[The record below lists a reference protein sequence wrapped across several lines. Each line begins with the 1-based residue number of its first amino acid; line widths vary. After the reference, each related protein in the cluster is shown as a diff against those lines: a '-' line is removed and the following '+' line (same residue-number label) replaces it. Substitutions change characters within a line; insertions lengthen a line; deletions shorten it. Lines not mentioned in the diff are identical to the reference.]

1 MLERKKKTRWRLFR
15 TAAPATFYRRDEPF
29 RFVLSFFFL
38 IFGFHFTEFRVCR
51 HTRAHTHTHTHTNK
65 QTSVWFVAAVLRVD
79 FFVSAR
85 FLLPL
90 NIVEKK
96 TLEFGSKP
104 IRVHH
109 RVNKRWHCYSLLLV
123 QVIKETLWNWDT
135 IQGLWRCY
143 ITIKLVLMLVFLIL
157 RTKMLF
163 STFFASS

>member
-1 MLERKKKTRWRLFR
+1 M
-15 TAAPATFYRRDEPF
+15 AVIPHRRSGD
-29 RFVLSFFFL
+29 VLSSWRAVPLCFVFFFL